1 MKLVAIVGSNASF
14 SYNRLLLQ
22 FIKER
27 FGQAFALEI
36 LEIKELPLFNQDSSA
51 ADCPLIQKLN
61 EDILNADG
69 IIIATAEHNQT
80 ITASL
85 KSMLEWLSYQLHPFK
100 NKPVMIVGASYY
112 NQGTSHAQ
120 EHLRQILNAP
130 GLDAWVMPGNEF
142 FLGNA
147 SEVFDE
153 NNQIKDDD
161 TVIYLAQCLQHF
173 IRYVTVVQELKGI
186 QEDSKLPNSKA
197 VSDATSGASE
207 SVQEDFAASAML
219 EKQLSLQKKETNTP
233 FERALDKTYGPALKD
248 TLEDPFDKDLDA
260 QYKAIKKQPIPFEKA
275 LDNIFGKDL
284 GIETTDPLDNLLR

>member
-1 MKLVAIVGSNASF
+1 MKLVAIVGSNAFF

-130 GLDAWVMPGNEF
+130 GLDAWVMPGHEF

-161 TVIYLAQCLQHF
+161 TVIYLAQCLQRF
-173 IRYVTVVQELKGI
+173 IRYVTVVQELKGDSI
-186 QEDSKLPNSKA
+186 QL
-197 VSDATSGASE
+197 SDAISGASE
-207 SVQEDFAASAML
+207 SFEDAPITLVRAK
-219 EKQLSLQKKETNTP
+219 KQSLPQAKQINTP
-233 FERALDKTYGPALKD
+233 FEEALDKIYGSALEYSLKD
-248 TLEDPFDKDLDA
+248 TFEKVLDG
-260 QYKAIKKQPIPFEKA
+260 YYGKVKKQLPFEKA
-275 LDNIFGKDL
+275 LDAAFGADL

>member
-100 NKPVMIVGASYY
+100 NKPVMIVGTSYY

-161 TVIYLAQCLQHF
+161 TVIYLAQCLQRF

-207 SVQEDFAASAML
+207 SFEDAPITLVRAK
-219 EKQLSLQKKETNTP
+219 KQSLPQAKQINTP
-233 FERALDKTYGPALKD
+233 FEEALDKIYGSALEYSLKD
-248 TLEDPFDKDLDA
+248 TFEKVLDG
-260 QYKAIKKQPIPFEKA
+260 YYGKVKKQLPFEKA
-275 LDNIFGKDL
+275 LDAAFGADL

>member
-36 LEIKELPLFNQDSSA
+36 LEIKELPLFNQDSSV
-51 ADCPLIQKLN
+51 ADYPLIQKLN
-61 EDILNADG
+61 EDILSADG

-130 GLDAWVMPGNEF
+130 GLEAWVMPGNEF
-142 FLGNA
+142 FLGNV
-147 SEVFDE
+147 SEAFDE
-153 NNQIKDDD
+153 NNQIKDND
-161 TVIYLAQCLQHF
+161 TIIYLAQCLQRF
-173 IRYVTVVQELKGI
+173 IRYVTVVQDLKR
-186 QEDSKLPNSKA
+186 DSIPL
-197 VSDATSGASE
+197 SDAISGASE
-207 SVQEDFAASAML
+207 SVQDSAASAIL
-219 EKQLSLQKKETNTP
+219 EKQLSLQKKKTNIP
-233 FERALDKTYGPALKD
+233 FERALDKAYGPALKD
-248 TLEDPFDKDLDA
+248 TLEDPFDKVLDA
-260 QYKAIKKQPIPFEKA
+260 QYKEVKEQQIPFDQA
-275 LDNIFGKDL
+275 LDKTFGEDL
-284 GIETTDPLDNLLR
+284 GIETTDPLDALLK